1 MIFELE
7 IEFYLTDEQ
16 KKEWDMEDFIIYV
29 ESETPYVTHELLK
42 EQYDMSIEYHDAL
55 LQPFKL
61 RTSRWMLTD

>member
-16 KKEWDMEDFIIYV
+16 KKEYDMEDFIIYV
-29 ESETPYVTHELLK
+29 ESDKPYVTPELL
-42 EQYDMSIEYHDAL
+42 ESEYNMATDCHDAL

-61 RTSRWMLTD
+61 LTARWIKI